1 MVLFEALAY
10 EKVAEDPTQI
20 VVFRRVAKAKRMDMV
35 EISRKFARKA
45 PAQILFT
52 DRLLLLQD

>member
-1 MVLFEALAY
+1 MVVLEALAY

-20 VVFRRVAKAKRMDMV
+20 VIFRRAAKAKRMNMV
-35 EISRKFARKA
+35 EICRKFPRKA
-45 PAQILFT
+45 SAQILCT